1 MNEAQ
6 MKKWYHII
14 PQALS
19 WKAKDTVF
27 IVLQV
32 FEACIPPQVDVSEM
46 DNLLIERLTEE
57 ERKELQ
63 VKKSAID
70 GIGNHFSTTV

>member
-1 MNEAQ
+1 MNNEAQ

-14 PQALS
+14 SQALS
-19 WKAKDTVF
+19 WKAKDTMF

-32 FEACIPPQVDVSEM
+32 FEAYIPPQVDVSEM
-46 DNLLIERLTEE
+46 DNLLIDRLTEE

-63 VKKSAID
+63 VKK